1 MKFHSRNSRQFC
13 WKKFLLPTKFSIFSI
28 QNFFNNYKNEFLQ
41 PLNSSIIV
49 KNLNDISKIKP
60 TISDQQES
68 LWKIQKN
75 INRISLKK
83 LLLLL
88 LDRIKIQEKRK
99 NWSPSTFDSN
109 ENGKIIKKK
118 KKIPSRT
125 KKIVFQPRSLGK
137 FSTGGG
143 GWPPFIPGDS
153 LTNTDYEREPR
164 KRRDKTRHRR
174 FPLSA

>member
-1 MKFHSRNSRQFC
+1 MTSLKS
-13 WKKFLLPTKFSIFSI
+13 
-28 QNFFNNYKNEFLQ
+28 NYYH
-41 PLNSSIIV
+41 
-49 KNLNDISKIKP
+49 P

-118 KKIPSRT
+118 KKYPLEQ
-125 KKIVFQPRSLGK
+125 KRSYSSHDLLVNSPQGE
-137 FSTGGG
+137 GGG
-143 GWPPFIPGDS
+143 
-153 LTNTDYEREPR
+153 R
-164 KRRDKTRHRR
+164 
-174 FPLSA
+174 PLSRATAWQTLITRENRESAEIKHGIADFLYQPKLPSLSKNYFAAACFNPRRGG

>member
-68 LWKIQKN
+68 LWKIRKN

-83 LLLLL
+83 LLLILP
-88 LDRIKIQEKRK
+88 DRIKIQEKRK

-118 KKIPSRT
+118 KYPLEQK
-125 KKIVFQPRSLGK
+125 RSYSSHDRLVNSPEGEE
-137 FSTGGG
+137 

>member
-13 WKKFLLPTKFSIFSI
+13 WKNFFFLPNLSI
-28 QNFFNNYKNEFLQ
+28 QNFFSNYKNEFLQ

-68 LWKIQKN
+68 LWKIRKN

-83 LLLLL
+83 LLLILP
-88 LDRIKIQEKRK
+88 DRIKIQEKRK
-99 NWSPSTFDSN
+99 NWSLSTFDSN

-118 KKIPSRT
+118 KYPLEQK
-125 KKIVFQPRSLGK
+125 RSYSSHDRLVNSPEGE
-137 FSTGGG
+137 G